1 MVGEINIDNI
11 MTKDTNKIL
20 FNARMCTQSI
30 YNDNFSALNCIFFL
44 LKITPIIVTDQQDE
58 NSYCSVIYILI

>member
-30 YNDNFSALNCIFFL
+30 YNVHFSALDCIFFAQNHSNNCRGAWREAL
-44 LKITPIIVTDQQDE
+44 SDFR
-58 NSYCSVIYILI
+58 